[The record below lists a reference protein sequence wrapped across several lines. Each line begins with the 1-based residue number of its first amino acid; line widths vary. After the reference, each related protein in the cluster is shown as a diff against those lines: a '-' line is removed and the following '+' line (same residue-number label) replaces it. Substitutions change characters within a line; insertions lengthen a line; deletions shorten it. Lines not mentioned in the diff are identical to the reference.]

1 MVIIKDN
8 YDNKFEITL
17 INNNF
22 HELFGLVYMHM
33 NKIDPFINFD
43 EIILSFTNDNINYI
57 LEHNIE
63 SEKKYNS
70 LIEEYIITINQKNK
84 FFKYYYNNYPKKILV
99 NEINNINKF
108 IIKLCKKENINEG
121 NYLII
126 LEDFIT
132 EKIYYKCYANVVIYE
147 YWDKYENEFVYKKNL
162 EFCKNNNNNYIYD
175 YNNNF
180 NNIIYKLNVISV

>member
-8 YDNKFEITL
+8 YDNKFELTL

-22 HELFGLVYMHM
+22 HELFGLVYVHM

-70 LIEEYIITINQKNK
+70 LIKEYNMTIIEKNK

-99 NEINNINKF
+99 NEINNINNF
-108 IIKLCKKENINEG
+108 IIKLCKKENINDG
-121 NYLII
+121 NFLIM
-126 LEDFIT
+126 LLDFTT
-132 EKIYYKCYANVVIYE
+132 EKIYYKCYVNVVIYE

-162 EFCKNNNNNYIYD
+162 EIYKNDNNNYIYD

>member
-22 HELFGLVYMHM
+22 HELFGLVYVHM

-63 SEKKYNS
+63 SENKYNS
-70 LIEEYIITINQKNK
+70 LIKEYNVTIIEKNK

-108 IIKLCKKENINEG
+108 IIKLCKKENINNG
-121 NYLII
+121 NFLII
-126 LEDFIT
+126 LEDFIN
-132 EKIYYKCYANVVIYE
+132 EKIYYKCYVNVVIYE

-162 EFCKNNNNNYIYD
+162 EICKNNNYIYD